1 MQDFIFSL
9 NAILPVFLTMAVGF
23 FLKQIGFV
31 KQDFLNELNKFIFYV
46 ATSTL
51 LFSDTSKVNF
61 QETFDARFVSFM
73 LLAILGLAG
82 ILWLVVPLFEKNRVR
97 AGALI
102 HCGYRS
108 NFAILGLPLAK
119 NLLDAVGVAKT
130 EIILAFGVPLFNVLA
145 VLCLSYWSGTK
156 GNYKDMAKKIV
167 TNPLIIGALSG
178 LLISIFGI
186 KLPTA
191 ISTSV
196 GYLGNMAMGLGLIVL
211 GASFDIKKFVSN
223 FRETILGTSI
233 KLLVSPLLIV
243 SAALLLGFRGDEVV
257 IAFILSGTPTAVN
270 SFVMAKAMGSD
281 SELTSGIVICS
292 TGLCTITIFLG
303 IYLMRVFGIF

>member
-1 MQDFIFSL
+1 MEDFIFSL
-9 NAILPVFLTMAVGF
+9 NAILPIFLTMAVGF
-23 FLKQIGFV
+23 FLKQIGFL
-31 KQDFLNELNKFIFYV
+31 KQDFLDQLNKFIFYV
-46 ATSTL
+46 ATSAL
-51 LFSDTSKVNF
+51 LFSDTSKVDF
-61 QETFDARFVSFM
+61 RETFDARFVSFM
-73 LLAILGLAG
+73 LLAIAGLAL
-82 ILWLVVPLFEKNRVR
+82 ILWITVPLFEKNRIR

-130 EIILAFGVPLFNVLA
+130 EIILAFGVPLFNVIA

-156 GNYKDMAKKIV
+156 GDYMDTIKKIA

-178 LLISIFGI
+178 LLLSIFGI
-186 KLPTA
+186 KLPTPIA
-191 ISTSV
+191 TSV

-211 GASFDIKKFVSN
+211 GASFDVKKFICN
-223 FRETILGTSI
+223 FKETILGTSI
-233 KLLVSPLLIV
+233 KLLISPMLIMT
-243 SAALLLGFRGDEVV
+243 AALLLGFRGDEAV
-257 IAFILSGTPTAVN
+257 IAFILSGAPTAVN

-292 TGLCTITIFLG
+292 TGLCTITMFIG
-303 IYLMRVFGIF
+303 IYLLRIFEIF